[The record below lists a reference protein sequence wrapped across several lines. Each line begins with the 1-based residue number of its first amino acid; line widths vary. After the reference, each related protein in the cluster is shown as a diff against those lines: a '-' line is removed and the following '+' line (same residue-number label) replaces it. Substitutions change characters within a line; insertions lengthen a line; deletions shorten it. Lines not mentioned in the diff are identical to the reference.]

1 MQYTLRTMTSPG
13 PLVAVIMGSTSD
25 WDTMAHAAQVLD
37 RFAVPPDLV
46 AEVAARRRGEP
57 TPLSGADRLRRAG
70 VARRLVAA
78 GIDRL
83 VPAR

>member
-1 MQYTLRTMTSPG
+1 
-13 PLVAVIMGSTSD
+13 
-25 WDTMAHAAQVLD
+25 
-37 RFAVPPDLV
+37 VPPDLV